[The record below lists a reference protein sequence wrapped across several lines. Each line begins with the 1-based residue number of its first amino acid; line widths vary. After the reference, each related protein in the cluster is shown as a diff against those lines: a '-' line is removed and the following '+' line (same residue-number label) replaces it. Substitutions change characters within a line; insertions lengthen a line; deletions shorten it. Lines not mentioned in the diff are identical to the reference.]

1 MANNYNKF
9 NEKALL
15 LLVYSFLE
23 KAIKEGKIGINK
35 EYGVL
40 KDKSIKLFTIYKKF
54 YQTRKS
60 FANFKVHKYLLQRI
74 KDPSNK
80 YHIDIVYVA
89 LLLLYFYRLSDIK
102 RTISPLSVKEAKE
115 LVEAIKE
122 DLNEDEI
129 IVASNF
135 FKAIYPEK
143 EETIEF
149 FVKRLKE
156 KIKN

>member
-1 MANNYNKF
+1 MANNHNKL

-15 LLVYSFLE
+15 LLIYSFLE
-23 KAIKEGKIGINK
+23 KAIKEGKLGINK
-35 EYGVL
+35 EYGAL
-40 KDKSIKLFTIYKKF
+40 KDKNINLFNIYKKLNLS
-54 YQTRKS
+54 RKS
-60 FANFKVHKYLLQRI
+60 FANFKVHSFLI
-74 KDPSNK
+74 KRVNN
-80 YHIDIVYVA
+80 HTEYVVD
-89 LLLLYFYRLSDIK
+89 LINISILLLYFYRLSDIK

-122 DLNEDEI
+122 DLNKDEI

-135 FKAIYPEK
+135 FKVLYPEK
-143 EETIEF
+143 EEAIEF